1 MDNNVYNVANN
12 AETQVA
18 QVLEVDDTELVV
30 EDGSQFPDPPFVMT
44 INDEII
50 EVNSRN
56 GDSFGDLVRG
66 VEDTSPQV
74 HAVGSTVQN
83 RWTAGTY
90 NRLRDAIG
98 EAGPPIRIEDGI
110 AEILIFDEWIPFARG
125 KAPDH
130 KKIYGVRWDKQADPT
145 LVRTDDAQGFL
156 AFAGEGDDVV
166 QNDFDETWFNFEKA
180 EDVFGN
186 VFVRIPK
193 FYILKD
199 EGEDYFKWA
208 VSQTKYG
215 EDWYLPWCFW
225 DFDNEEELPYVDVG
239 AYEASLEDD
248 KLASVAGVMPLVNTN
263 IVEFREYAEANNTGG
278 LRGYQQYDVHVHDI
292 IQTLLFIEFATLN
305 LQSIMMGNVES
316 GETKPTGFS
325 DQVAA
330 SSGSPVDNTSGNYP
344 CVWRGIE
351 NPYGNIFK
359 WVDGINITDHRAWV
373 CKDSARYTSN
383 VFANPYEQLNY
394 TNATSNGYAKFM
406 GFDSTLPFAQFPI
419 NSGGSDSTY
428 FCDSYYQSSGE
439 RVARVGGSR
448 TAGLG
453 AGPSYWGL
461 TRSASAS
468 SADIGG
474 RLLKKAL

>member
-30 EDGSQFPDPPFVMT
+30 EDGSHFPDPPFVIT

-110 AEILIFDEWIPFARG
+110 AKILIFDEWIPFARG

-130 KKIYGVRWDKQADPT
+130 KAIYGVRWDKQADPT

-156 AFAGEGDDVV
+156 AFAGEGDEVV
-166 QNDFDETWFNFEKA
+166 QNDFDETWFNFEKV

-199 EGEDYFKWA
+199 EGEDYFEWA
-208 VSQTKYG
+208 VSQTQYEG
-215 EDWYLPWCFW
+215 YYLPWCFW
-225 DFDNEEELPYVDVG
+225 DFDNGEELPYIDVG
-239 AYEASLEDD
+239 AYEASLVDGR
-248 KLASVAGVMPLVNTN
+248 LASVPGVMPFVNET
-263 IVEFREYAEANNTGG
+263 IVSFRNYAEANNTGG
-278 LRGYQQYDVHVHDI
+278 LRGYQQYDVHAHDM
-292 IQTLLFIEFATLN
+292 IQTLMFIEFATLD
-305 LQSIMMGNVES
+305 LQSIMMGNVGTGAAIAS
-316 GETKPTGFS
+316 GFS
-325 DQVAA
+325 TSIAA
-330 SSGSPVDNTSGNYP
+330 SSGSPTSNTSGKDP
-344 CVWRGIE
+344 CVYRGIE

-359 WVDGINITDHRAWV
+359 WVDGVNITNHRTWV
-373 CKDSARYTSN
+373 CKDSAQYASN
-383 VFANPYEQLNY
+383 VFANPYEMLSY
-394 TNATSNGYAKFM
+394 TNAASNGYAKYM
-406 GFDSTLPFAQFPI
+406 GFDTNLPFAQFPVV
-419 NSGGSDSTY
+419 SGGSASTY
-428 FCDSYYQSSGE
+428 FCDSYSQNSEE
-439 RVARVGGSR
+439 RVACVGGR
-448 TAGLG
+448 WANGLG
-453 AGPSYWGL
+453 AGPSYWAL
-461 TRSASAS
+461 NDSSSDSYSTR
-468 SADIGG
+468 GG